1 MGLPRLFCLTGCR
14 LLFILIGSSNELL
27 RPGLMAEDFRL
38 EHAQKRTRQRRLLR
52 LLEANPLMNDEELA
66 RSLTVSVSTVRLDRA
81 LLNVPELRERMREMA
96 EKTAGPLAGMGTGS
110 LFGELI
116 GLEPGQWGLSLFSP
130 ASDMAD
136 AETGKVGS
144 HYLYTQA
151 ATLALA
157 SMAKLNDGHPLVESA
172 RVRFVRPVLPLERC
186 IARSKVG
193 TNRGGRT
200 VVSVRTR
207 VMDEDVFIGRFI
219 LTAVP
224 DTRETVESGREG
236 SCS

>member
-1 MGLPRLFCLTGCR
+1 M
-14 LLFILIGSSNELL
+14 
-27 RPGLMAEDFRL
+27 
-38 EHAQKRTRQRRLLR
+38 EHAQKRTRQRRLLK

-66 RSLTVSVSTVRLDRA
+66 RSLNVSVSTVRLDRA

-96 EKTAGPLAGMGTGS
+96 EKAAGPLG
-110 LFGELI
+110 

-130 ASDMAD
+130 GSDMAE

-157 SMAKLNDGHPLVESA
+157 SIGKPSEGKPLVESA
-172 RVRFVRPVLPLERC
+172 RIRFLRPVLPLERC

-193 TNRGGRT
+193 TNKGGRT

-219 LTAVP
+219 LAAVP
-224 DTRETVESGREG
+224 ENRETEESGREA

>member
-1 MGLPRLFCLTGCR
+1 M
-14 LLFILIGSSNELL
+14 
-27 RPGLMAEDFRL
+27 
-38 EHAQKRTRQRRLLR
+38 EHAQKRTRQRRLLK

-66 RSLTVSVSTVRLDRA
+66 RSLNVSVSTVRLDRA

-96 EKTAGPLAGMGTGS
+96 EKAAGPLGGMGIGS

-130 ASDMAD
+130 GSDMAE

-157 SMAKLNDGHPLVESA
+157 SIGKPSEGKPLVESA
-172 RVRFVRPVLPLERC
+172 RIRFLRPVLPLERC

-193 TNRGGRT
+193 TNKGGRT

-219 LTAVP
+219 LAAVP
-224 DTRETVESGREG
+224 ENRETEESGREP